1 MWYGNKERLNP
12 DKILT
17 MTIDINNII
26 ESKGLDQN
34 DLAKELFPGTKHPK
48 MALQR
53 IIKGEAQLD
62 TEQIVRLSA
71 YTGLSISE
79 LFGQRD
85 WKASSKGGVHT
96 FESEDY
102 RAELDTNTWIS
113 KVWKKS
119 ELIHEVVIHD
129 RHISLSNYFSLL
141 NNVIKH
147 GKS

>member
-1 MWYGNKERLNP
+1 
-12 DKILT
+12 

-62 TEQIVRLSA
+62 SEQIVRLSV

-85 WKASSKGGVHT
+85 WKASSNGGVHA

-119 ELIHEVVIHD
+119 ELIHEVIIHD
-129 RHISLSNYFSLL
+129 QHISLSNYFSLL
-141 NNVIKH
+141 NDVIKH

>member
-1 MWYGNKERLNP
+1 MK
-12 DKILT
+12 
-17 MTIDINNII
+17 TIDINNII

-34 DLAKELFPGTKHPK
+34 DLAKELFPGAKHPK

-62 TEQIVRLSA
+62 SDQIVRLSI
-71 YTGLSISE
+71 YTGIAIGE
-79 LFGQRD
+79 LFGERD
-85 WKASSKGGVHT
+85 WKAQTKEGVHT

-113 KVWKKS
+113 KVWKKD

-129 RHISLSNYFSLL
+129 RHISISNYFTLL
-141 NNVIKH
+141 NNVISN

>member
-1 MWYGNKERLNP
+1 MK
-12 DKILT
+12 
-17 MTIDINNII
+17 TIDINNII
-26 ESKGLDQN
+26 ESKGLDQT
-34 DLAKELFPGTKHPK
+34 DLAKELFPGAKHPK

-62 TEQIVRLSA
+62 SEQIVRLSI
-71 YTGLSISE
+71 YTGIPIGE

-85 WKASSKGGVHT
+85 WKAKTKEGVHT

-113 KVWKKS
+113 KVWKKD

-129 RHISLSNYFSLL
+129 QHISLSNYFSIL